1 MKNDLEEIKMLLR
14 KIRMFLIIISLQNEK
29 K

>member
-1 MKNDLEEIKMLLR
+1 MKQDLQEIKMLLR

>member
-1 MKNDLEEIKMLLR
+1 MKEDLKEIKMLLK
-14 KIRMFLIIISLQNEK
+14 KIRMFVIIISLQNEK

>member
-1 MKNDLEEIKMLLR
+1 MKEDLEEIKLLLK